1 MKKKIACKNQAHVS
15 RPMRLRPLYTMLVQ
29 TVAASDSP
37 DSSSRLQAQPPEH
50 FLRAVLASETAQD
63 RPDRAAMSTIIFF
76 SPYCADCDIVKQVK
90 RSAAGRQ
97 VEAWV
102 CSRWSS
108 NQSSFS
114 TALESTVRE
123 ASESMLFSTSSKASV
138 CRLASL
144 APLPVLSRVLLN
156 EDWLDDHLEHTQA
169 STSLPAA
176 ERFTCFTMS
185 QSAQYGEKKM
195 IVLIAARFRSVS
207 ACVLAS
213 RSARGAGNLA

>member
-1 MKKKIACKNQAHVS
+1 MGRS
-15 RPMRLRPLYTMLVQ
+15 TG
-29 TVAASDSP
+29 
-37 DSSSRLQAQPPEH
+37 
-50 FLRAVLASETAQD
+50 AVDTDLN
-63 RPDRAAMSTIIFF
+63 RAAISTIIFF

-108 NQSSFS
+108 NQSLFS

-156 EDWLDDHLEHTQA
+156 EDYFNSHLEHTQA
-169 STSLPAA
+169 STCLAAA
-176 ERFTCFTMS
+176 ERFICFTMS

-195 IVLIAARFRSVS
+195 IVLIAARSGRSCAVS
-207 ACVLAS
+207 LARTALRKCSGGWACSRDEESGESDAATVCTSIVYNGRRRIGRETWAFNPVCFWSYSS
-213 RSARGAGNLA
+213 RSRL